1 MDTLLQDLRYAA
13 RALLKSPGFTIV
25 AILTLGLGIGA
36 NTAVFTLVNAALFRA
51 PPGDRPHE
59 LVWLAA
65 TVDFPDQ
72 PGRPRSYQRRFSMPE
87 YRDYAAG
94 ATAFSGLTAYQD
106 VALALGSGGEPERIN
121 GMLVSGNYFQV
132 LGLVP
137 AAGRFFVP
145 EEDRDPGAHPVVVL
159 SHGLWSRR
167 FGSDSGI
174 VGTDI
179 TVNVEGFW
187 MLQAL
192 LDIRHVAPELRCRPF
207 VSTDSMEWLNGHPG
221 MAIMREQGI
230 VDGETVNDAV
240 AARMRVLAA
249 PDLEIVALLSRGK
262 LLYGVKEKD
271 EAGEEEQVGSRDIPD
286 NEFRVLLA
294 RRGQHWV
301 SAVRVGDEITVDD
314 VAIADTTSIATL
326 VFDAL
331 ESIHHAEPAAINAV
345 NVPLDEMLEVT
356 KAWQSSGF
364 NVFSGGDLRRL
375 GISAATVAALGQ
387 ALSDPGA
394 EAAVYARQYRDDDKA
409 PSASVLSL
417 KDGSGGRIAM
427 YQQGRTAGSNEA
439 WLAICPATPQLV
451 QVGVKTVLETLP
463 YGEWKTH
470 SRV

>member
-1 MDTLLQDLRYAA
+1 MDQSTR
-13 RALLKSPGFTIV
+13 
-25 AILTLGLGIGA
+25 
-36 NTAVFTLVNAALFRA
+36 
-51 PPGDRPHE
+51 
-59 LVWLAA
+59 
-65 TVDFPDQ
+65 
-72 PGRPRSYQRRFSMPE
+72 
-87 YRDYAAG
+87 
-94 ATAFSGLTAYQD
+94 
-106 VALALGSGGEPERIN
+106 
-121 GMLVSGNYFQV
+121 
-132 LGLVP
+132 
-137 AAGRFFVP
+137 
-145 EEDRDPGAHPVVVL
+145 
-159 SHGLWSRR
+159 
-167 FGSDSGI
+167 
-174 VGTDI
+174 TDI

-207 VSTDSMEWLNGHPG
+207 VSTDSMDWLNQHPG

-262 LLYGVKEKD
+262 LLYGVKEK
-271 EAGEEEQVGSRDIPD
+271 EEGCAEEQVGSRDIPD

-345 NVPLDEMLEVT
+345 NVPLDEMLEIT

-387 ALSDPGA
+387 ALSDPAA
-394 EAAVYARQYRDDDKA
+394 E
-409 PSASVLSL
+409 
-417 KDGSGGRIAM
+417 GRIRRPDRDVSAGADRRLERGLARDLPG
-427 YQQGRTAGSNEA
+427 YSAVGAGRCEDRPGDPSLRRVEDAQQSLTNLHADTAHAKDFRCS
-439 WLAICPATPQLV
+439 I
-451 QVGVKTVLETLP
+451 
-463 YGEWKTH
+463 
-470 SRV
+470 